1 MESTNNGLSNHE
13 TLGNTGGMR
22 DVLPLSP
29 FQFYSDF
36 SPVDSEG
43 DLKSLEGGLNYHQR
57 CSSESFLIEE
67 QPSWLDDLLNE
78 PETPL
83 HRGHRRAAS
92 DSYAYF
98 GEADK
103 FTLPY
108 DQKNN
113 KVFFF
118 FLFFL
123 FRIYEIESNTN
134 LLIGTCMNEDGLFFF
149 SQESKVVPSLGLEN
163 SRGESGSENLQN
175 SADRANGSQVKPSG
189 SKMDSKRSKQH
200 NAHRSRVRKLQYISH
215 LERTVQILKAEGF
228 EISAELEFV
237 EQQNIILSM
246 ENRTLRQRLESIS
259 QEQMIKHWEQGML
272 EREIGR
278 LQTLYHMQKQQ
289 QMQMQMHHQQQHPHN
304 QHQKH
309 RRNRSRDL
317 DHPVNISSTKNKDA
331 SSSKDSV
338 NGSVRV

>member
-1 MESTNNGLSNHE
+1 MESTNNGFSNHE

-43 DLKSLEGGLNYHQR
+43 DLKSLEEGGVNYHQR
-57 CSSESFLIEE
+57 CSSESFLIDE

-103 FTLPY
+103 FTIPY

-113 KVFFF
+113 K
-118 FLFFL
+118 
-123 FRIYEIESNTN
+123 
-134 LLIGTCMNEDGLFFF
+134 
-149 SQESKVVPSLGLEN
+149 ESKVVPSLGLEN
-163 SRGESGSENLQN
+163 SRGESSSENLQN
-175 SADRANGSQVKPSG
+175 SADRTNGSQVKPSG
-189 SKMDSKRSKQH
+189 SKTDSKRSKQH

-289 QMQMQMHHQQQHPHN
+289 QMQMHHQQQHPHN

-317 DHPVNISSTKNKDA
+317 DHQVNISSTKNKDV

>member
-113 KVFFF
+113 K
-118 FLFFL
+118 
-123 FRIYEIESNTN
+123 
-134 LLIGTCMNEDGLFFF
+134 
-149 SQESKVVPSLGLEN
+149 ESKVVPSLGLEN